1 MWLYVVRRWGVYV
14 PDAVAVLAQQ
24 VVQVAE
30 EGLVGP
36 AVREEDVV
44 LARRQ
49 LQGTGGQGKTVR
61 RQTPKEGAER
71 AARERERRGGPTW
84 EYHVLKMA

>member
-1 MWLYVVRRWGVYV
+1 MWRWGMYV

-36 AVREEDVV
+36 AVREENVV

-49 LQGTGGQGKTVR
+49 LQIG
-61 RQTPKEGAER
+61 
-71 AARERERRGGPTW
+71 
-84 EYHVLKMA
+84 

>member
-1 MWLYVVRRWGVYV
+1 MWPYVVRRWGVYV
-14 PDAVAVLAQQ
+14 PHAVAVLAQQ

-36 AVREEDVV
+36 TVREENVV

-49 LQGTGGQGKTVR
+49 LQGNTGRGRENSVKTDPRVR
-61 RQTPKEGAER
+61 G
-71 AARERERRGGPTW
+71 
-84 EYHVLKMA
+84 